1 MIKTPDSLLQ
11 AAADLERYYQ
21 KAFPAAAPFAAP
33 CFLSTV
39 ETTVQPL
46 EDGRYFVVTG
56 DIPAMWL
63 RDSSVQV
70 ANYIPYAAHDASV
83 QAILRGV
90 IAKQAD
96 DVCIDAYANAF
107 NACANGN
114 GFQDITHRDPAVW
127 ERKYEVDSLC
137 APLYLAHRYW
147 KETGDDAIF
156 SARFQQML
164 RRIAAVFLCEQNH
177 AQSPYSFERL
187 NAPQTDTLSCA
198 GRGTPVGYTGMTW
211 SGFRPSDD
219 RCEYGYLIPANMM
232 ACIAMEKA
240 ADICEHVYA
249 DAKTQELCL
258 RLSKDIRA
266 GLLEHGVAEHPGF
279 GTVYAYETDGL
290 GRHILMD
297 DANVPSLLSAPYL
310 GYCRADDP
318 IYQSTRRFVLSSRN
332 PYFYKGSRAQGVG
345 SPHTPQGYVW
355 PIALTMQALT
365 ASCPDEVL
373 RCLQTLVTT
382 HADTF
387 QMHESFDVEK
397 PEAYTRPW
405 FAWANTLFASL
416 LIKLMKEGFFE

>member
-1 MIKTPDSLLQ
+1 MMKTPNSLLQ
-11 AAADLERYYQ
+11 AAAELEQYYQ

-33 CFLSTV
+33 CFLSTI

-46 EDGRYFVVTG
+46 ENGRYFVVTG

-70 ANYIPYAAHDASV
+70 INYIPYATHDASV
-83 QAILRGV
+83 QTILRGV

-96 DVCIDAYANAF
+96 DICIDAYANAF
-107 NACANGN
+107 NACANGK
-114 GFQDITHRDPAVW
+114 GFQDVTHCNPSVW

-156 SARFQQML
+156 SSRFQQML
-164 RRIAAVFLCEQNH
+164 CRIVEVFLCEQNH
-177 AQSPYSFERL
+177 DQSPYSFERP
-187 NAPQTDTLSCA
+187 NAPQTDTLSCS
-198 GRGTPVGYTGMTW
+198 GRGTPIGYTGMTW

-219 RCEYGYLIPANMM
+219 CCEYGYLIPANMM

-240 ADICEHVYA
+240 ADICEHVYD
-249 DAKTQELCL
+249 DAKTQNLCL

-266 GLLEHGVAEHPGF
+266 GLLKYGVAEHPSF
-279 GTVYAYETDGL
+279 GMVFVYETDGL
-290 GRHILMD
+290 GHHVFMD

-310 GYCRADDP
+310 EFCSTEDP
-318 IYQSTRRFVLSSRN
+318 VYQATRRFVLSCHN
-332 PYFYKGSRAQGVG
+332 PYFYEGCCAQGVG

-365 ASCPDEVL
+365 SNSPDEVF
-373 RCLQTLVTT
+373 RCLQMLVTT
-382 HADTF
+382 HAGTF
-387 QMHESFDVEK
+387 QMHESFDAQRPKV
-397 PEAYTRPW
+397 YTRPW
-405 FAWANTLFASL
+405 CAWANTLFASL
-416 LIKLMKEGFFE
+416 LVKLMKEKFFE